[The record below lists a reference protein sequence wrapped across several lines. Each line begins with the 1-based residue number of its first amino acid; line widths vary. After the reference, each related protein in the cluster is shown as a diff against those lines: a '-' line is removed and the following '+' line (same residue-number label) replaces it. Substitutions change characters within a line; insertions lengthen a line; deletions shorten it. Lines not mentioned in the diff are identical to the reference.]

1 VSEPI
6 RPATRDGKS
15 DHPLRDAGTQLLSR
29 FNAAARIG
37 RSYDADNQVFLNQL
51 KLLLDTFTPVLEEH
65 GEAVLVAIEDDL
77 FLNGVRL
84 PVRPNTIR
92 FHNSTIAEFER
103 RKISGFRAVKGLE
116 LRELNV
122 FIRLFLQ
129 PEVYLG
135 AELLTACLAQGTD
148 HLVPVI
154 HASTEEPDPA
164 GEKWAEWEGEASNE
178 EEPDSATSWATPG
191 AESGGY
197 PTGYGQSSSTASN
210 TGSGPGG
217 GSGNAPRG
225 AVRKKFSAALSGAR
239 SLLTTTSLQGGME
252 LRHAKRVVQ
261 PLVDGAFASEPVVLG
276 LTNLHH
282 RDEYTYAHAVNVCLV
297 AVSMGHHLQLDRK
310 ALADLGVASL
320 LHDVGKD
327 AVSDEIKNP
336 LEEFTT
342 AEREAAQRH
351 PLEGARIIAGSTT
364 LNPTTVRCMRA
375 ALEHHITADG
385 AGYPQLGEWKPSVL
399 SRIISLADCYV
410 SLQAHRSERGA
421 GVTPYQAL
429 GMVLGP
435 LKKRFTPG
443 LLWALI
449 QSVGFYPPGQMVE
462 LDDGSI
468 AIVLAPNSADLAR
481 PNLKLLVEPNGRR
494 PAEGAT
500 ILLTPLPPEREIRR
514 ALRAEEYPN
523 LEDVP
528 AS

>member
-1 VSEPI
+1 VSQSKLPS
-6 RPATRDGKS
+6 ADN
-15 DHPLRDAGTQLLSR
+15 PLRAAGTLLLSR
-29 FNAAARIG
+29 FSGATRIG
-37 RSYDADNQVFLNQL
+37 KSYDAENQVFINQL
-51 KLLLDTFTPVLEEH
+51 TSLLQTLEPVLEEH

-77 FLNGVRL
+77 FLNGIRL

-92 FHNSTIAEFER
+92 FHHWAIEEFAR
-103 RKISGFRAVKGLE
+103 RKISGFRALKGLE
-116 LRELNV
+116 VRELNV
-122 FIRLFLQ
+122 FVRLFLQ

-135 AELLTACLAQGTD
+135 AELLQACLAQGTD
-148 HLVPVI
+148 HVLPVI

-164 GEKWAEWEGEASNE
+164 GEKWAEWQGDESEGEDESASV
-178 EEPDSATSWATPG
+178 WGTPG
-191 AESGGY
+191 AETTSY
-197 PTGYGQSSSTASN
+197 PTGYGQSSSSTSSES
-210 TGSGPGG
+210 GSGG

-225 AVRKKFSAALSGAR
+225 AVRKKYSAALSGAR

-261 PLVDGAFASEPVVLG
+261 PLVDGAFNSEPVVLG
-276 LTNLHH
+276 LTSLHH

-336 LEEFTT
+336 LDQFTQ
-342 AEREAAQRH
+342 AEREAAERH
-351 PLEGARIIAGSTT
+351 PLEGARLIASSTT

-385 AGYPQLGEWKPSVL
+385 SGYPALPGWKPSVL

-421 GVTPYQAL
+421 GVTPYQSL

-435 LKKRFTPG
+435 LKKLFSPG

-449 QSVGFYPPGQMVE
+449 QTVGFYPPGQMVE

-481 PNLKLLVEPNGRR
+481 PNVRVLLEPNGRQ

-500 ILLTPLPPEREIRR
+500 VMYTPLPPDREIRR

-523 LEDVP
+523 LEEIP
-528 AS
+528 TN